1 MRALLFCLTCL
12 AVLSGCGN
20 KGDLHLR
27 DPIAPPQ
34 MSAADRAAAD
44 AAAQAE
50 AARTAPVDED
60 D

>member
-27 DPIAPPQ
+27 DPIAPPP